1 MYQLILLWKPLF
13 LMTGSIFEKVFQNLP
28 SGFLFDVATTTTPL
42 LNSSVNKRFKIMASA
57 ISVTCEKRAKD

>member
-1 MYQLILLWKPLF
+1 
-13 LMTGSIFEKVFQNLP
+13 MTGSIFEKVFQNLP